1 MADRSAP
8 SQSDGRA
15 ARSRA
20 RELFLTG
27 EDSDLR
33 GVRDPIRQSWQRS
46 RDLTV
51 APDRPE
57 PCFSSLD
64 LDTPFMQTA
73 EPIIRELGDRLE
85 GQKISVILTNAD
97 GLILARRTGDAAF
110 ERRLDRVLV
119 APSFSLAE
127 RFVGTN
133 GVGTALAGDAPICV
147 FGAEHYAEPYSDLAC
162 AGVPLHDPVTGEL
175 LGLLD
180 MTCPNRHAGPLLS
193 AMASMAAG
201 EIRQAVL
208 ASMSR
213 ADRELISPRT
223 ADPATL
229 RMLVDNERRQRE
241 LAETIQNITA
251 AAASTLNARKILR
264 RVMSAA
270 AHMLAFD
277 TVWALAR
284 EPSGTL
290 RVVAVHGDVDS
301 RAVGLTIRPRPDSPL
316 LEAYA
321 GRELADPRRR
331 LPGPLPGQRHPIG
344 SWLAVPAAFRRHPT
358 VLILI
363 TCRAADCY
371 GPDQLAI
378 ARTVLGYAAVA
389 CENASRYEE
398 AQRLARMDPL
408 TGLANRRHLLDQAEA
423 MTGRH
428 LRSGRPMAVLMADID
443 HFKRVNDLHGHAIG
457 DTVLTEV
464 AQRIRATL
472 RARDIIGRIGGEE
485 FTAALDAAAETARA
499 LAERLCETVGATP
512 IPTSVGPLSVTIS
525 VGIATL
531 NPADTGLDS
540 MLARAD
546 TALYHAKNT
555 GRNQAVVA
563 DALLDGDRWP
573 SRPADPHSQR
583 PQDRPA
589 GPRRLERDRS
599 PHRH

>member
-1 MADRSAP
+1 MAGRSAP

-15 ARSRA
+15 SRSRA

-27 EDSDLR
+27 EDCDLR

-57 PCFSSLD
+57 PSFSSLD
-64 LDTPFMQTA
+64 LDAPFIQAA

-85 GQKISVILTNAD
+85 GQKISVILTDVD
-97 GLILARRTGDAAF
+97 GLILIRRTGDAAF
-110 ERRLDRVLV
+110 ERRLDRVAV
-119 APSFSLAE
+119 TPGFSLAE

-133 GVGTALAGDAPICV
+133 GVGTALAGDTPIGV
-147 FGAEHYAEPYSDLAC
+147 FGTEHYAEPYSDLAC
-162 AGVPLHDPVTGEL
+162 VGVPLHDPVTGEI

-180 MTCPNRHAGPLLS
+180 VTCPNRHAGPLLS

-208 ASMSR
+208 ASTSR
-213 ADRELISPRT
+213 ADRDLISLRT
-223 ADPATL
+223 SDPAKL
-229 RMLVDNERRQRE
+229 RMLVASERRQRE

-301 RAVGLTIRPRPDSPL
+301 RALGQTIRPRPGSPIL
-316 LEAYA
+316 DAYT
-321 GRELADPRRR
+321 GRGLADPGRGP
-331 LPGPLPGQRHPIG
+331 PGPLPGQRHPIG
-344 SWLAVPAAFRRHPT
+344 SWLAVPAAFRPHPT

-363 TCRAADCY
+363 TCRAAGCY

-378 ARTVLGYAAVA
+378 ARAVLGHAAVA
-389 CENASRYEE
+389 CENACRYEE

-408 TGLANRRHLLDQAEA
+408 TGLANRRHLLDRAEA
-423 MTGRH
+423 MTRRH

-443 HFKRVNDLHGHAIG
+443 HFKRVNDLHGHATG

-464 AQRIRATL
+464 AQRFRATL
-472 RARDIIGRIGGEE
+472 RARDLIGRIGGEE
-485 FTAALDAAAETARA
+485 FAAVLDAPAETACA
-499 LAERLCETVGATP
+499 FAERLRETVSVTP
-512 IPTSVGPLSVTIS
+512 IPTSVGPLSVTVS
-525 VGIATL
+525 VGLATL

-540 MLARAD
+540 LLAAAD

-555 GRNQAVVA
+555 GRNRAVVA
-563 DALLDGDRWP
+563 DALLDGDRW
-573 SRPADPHSQR
+573 RN
-583 PQDRPA
+583 
-589 GPRRLERDRS
+589 
-599 PHRH
+599 